1 MAGSVNT
8 TPIVPDYITLEIE
21 VFTRDGNTLT
31 YKSAPMP
38 NSDEYGDIIGAVFN
52 KGARR
57 LSFPNGDNPGAILY
71 IRANQIENISV
82 HISTEK
88 AYKEWFDLVTGM
100 IANGETSE

>member
-21 VFTRDGNTLT
+21 VQTLNGPLT

-38 NSDEYGDIIGAVFN
+38 NSDEYGEIIGAVFN

-57 LSFPNGDNPGAILY
+57 LSFPNGGNPGAIMY

-88 AYKEWFDLVTGM
+88 AYREWFDLVSGM

>member
-21 VFTRDGNTLT
+21 VQTLSGPLT

-38 NSDEYGDIIGAVFN
+38 NSDEYGEIIGAVFN

-57 LSFPNGDNPGAILY
+57 LSFPSGDNPGAIMY